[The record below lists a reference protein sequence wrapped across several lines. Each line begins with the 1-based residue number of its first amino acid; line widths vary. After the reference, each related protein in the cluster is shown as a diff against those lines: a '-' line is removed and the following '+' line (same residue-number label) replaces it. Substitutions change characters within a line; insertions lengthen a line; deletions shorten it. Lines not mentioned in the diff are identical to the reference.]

1 MDETFDL
8 LKEMIDCESEK
19 FEELLSEIRPQ
30 VEMIKAQLRMIYTE
44 LKECEYNYNLDFN
57 SDVQD
62 YLNNLMQEIL

>member
-30 VEMIKAQLRMIYTE
+30 VEMIKAQLRMIHTE